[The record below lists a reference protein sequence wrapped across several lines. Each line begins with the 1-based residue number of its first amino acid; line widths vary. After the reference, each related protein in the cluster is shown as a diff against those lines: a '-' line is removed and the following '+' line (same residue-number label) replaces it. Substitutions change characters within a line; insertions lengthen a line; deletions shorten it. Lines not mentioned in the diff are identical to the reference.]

1 MVFNKVAGIGGGG
14 IFVLQG
20 TFGNAWRQCWL
31 SQRGGGVCHWH
42 LGDKS
47 QECAQGPIMH
57 RTVPRHNRRYP
68 AQNVNKA
75 EFRNPAVMAGFLI
88 IFLSPDRAP
97 IHSHSVTSS
106 QRSPLASTVSAP
118 STNVQDVLICL
129 LFVYKLLLH
138 TSSMGWGT
146 LDLSFLC
153 PEYCF
158 FLLGPDS
165 VSQLSLRRQVWPE
178 EHAASH

>member
-1 MVFNKVAGIGGGG
+1 MVFNKVAGIGGAA
-14 IFVLQG
+14 F
-20 TFGNAWRQCWL
+20 L
-31 SQRGGGVCHWH
+31 SFRGRLAMPGDSVGYPNVGGGVCHWH